1 MAGKRESE
9 NSHRLFIYAN
19 TLKPYL
25 DCIQTTL
32 RSTLILQNFPSE
44 SVERHNKPEI
54 EIQSSKI
61 SVMKPI
67 LICRTEK
74 ERCFIEPSINSV
86 RVSIKIKQSDE
97 MESVL
102 CRNFTRFLMQRAE
115 NFAILRRKPV
125 DGYDISFLVTF
136 STLEEYD
143 RERIISFILDFM
155 EGIDSEISAMKIGVN
170 ARARGVA
177 AQFMRRFV

>member
-1 MAGKRESE
+1 
-9 NSHRLFIYAN
+9 
-19 TLKPYL
+19 
-25 DCIQTTL
+25 
-32 RSTLILQNFPSE
+32 
-44 SVERHNKPEI
+44 
-54 EIQSSKI
+54 
-61 SVMKPI
+61 MKPI
-67 LICRTEK
+67 LICRTDK

-97 MESVL
+97 MENVL

-125 DGYDISFLVTF
+125 DVGIRVWGDTQGYNISFLVTF

-143 RERIISFILDFM
+143 RERVIAFIMDFM
-155 EGIDSEISAMKIGVN
+155 GGIDAEISAMKIGVN

-177 AQFMRRFV
+177 SQFMRRFV